1 MLSVFCRKRS
11 DTATV
16 DVCLIDHVV
25 VRVDALLS
33 TIAIEIHSTLEG
45 VDSADITC
53 YPVTCSNGIL
63 KVSVAIIVVI
73 VSPSCTLRAEDD
85 VLTIVE
91 DSSALGMLVAI
102 RLINLMYDGFDF
114 ESRGVDRYDIHLV
127 PCTLIALEENQLT
140 IRCGMNELYIL
151 VRPFLDRSL
160 LCSAFLNVDDGK
172 VVLDNVLVARILI
185 LVSYKCW
192 LWSERIDYPEVLELA
207 VVVSYDEDVAAVIT
221 PTCVSSDFAGIVR
234 IFLFFSWTA
243 VREVLHTVE
252 GELNLSGVH
261 AFSLVSPYIEVVLL
275 GIKDIFLVWRKLH
288 PGIYILIWLVL
299 LLLLYFRESIVIT
312 IVSVTLAVIFKLEP

>member
-33 TIAIEIHSTLEG
+33 TIAIEVHSTLEG
-45 VDSADITC
+45 VDSTDVTSYPFTC
-53 YPVTCSNGIL
+53 CDGIL

-73 VSPSCTLRAEDD
+73 VSPTCALRAEDD

-102 RLINLMYDGFDF
+102 RLINLMYDGFNF
-114 ESRGVDRYDIHLV
+114 KCSSIDRNEIHLV
-127 PCTLIALEENQLT
+127 PSTLIALEENQLT
-140 IRCGMNELYIL
+140 IRCGMNELNIL

-160 LCSAFLNVDDGK
+160 LSSAFLNVDDGK
-172 VVLDNVLVARILI
+172 VVLDNVLVTRILI

-192 LWSERIDYPEVLELA
+192 LWSERIDYPKVMELA
-207 VVVSYDEDVAAVIT
+207 VVISYDEDVTAVIT
-221 PTCVSSDFAGIVR
+221 PTSVSSDFAGVVW
-234 IFLFFSWTA
+234 IFLFFSWA
-243 VREVLHTVE
+243 TV
-252 GELNLSGVH
+252 
-261 AFSLVSPYIEVVLL
+261 
-275 GIKDIFLVWRKLH
+275 
-288 PGIYILIWLVL
+288 
-299 LLLLYFRESIVIT
+299 
-312 IVSVTLAVIFKLEP
+312 